1 MDLSH
6 WQAES
11 FLVKKCFLYELC
23 FLLANVTTSSLM
35 EVNGMKSVVW
45 PITLIND
52 LYFNS
57 NLCNW
62 VFRKGEKFP
71 QAHFAHVQIS
81 PMKFDVMTNR
91 GQLVFNVTFVW
102 AALLLFTT
110 KNVHLFAHKILK
122 AKISPFSTSWM
133 WPHLYSVTLWAK
145 CCCFFLHNFFLWLT
159 TACHRCCP
167 LSLTSLTWN
176 IPYRTDIEFDALLCM
191 VPLKNG
197 TWC

>member
-1 MDLSH
+1 MTFISI
-6 WQAES
+6 
-11 FLVKKCFLYELC
+11 V
-23 FLLANVTTSSLM
+23 
-35 EVNGMKSVVW
+35 
-45 PITLIND
+45 
-52 LYFNS
+52 
-57 NLCNW
+57 
-62 VFRKGEKFP
+62 KGEKFP

-145 CCCFFLHNFFLWLT
+145 CCCFFLHNFFMINNSMSQM
-159 TACHRCCP
+159 
-167 LSLTSLTWN
+167 LSIELNIFDLEYSLSYRYWVWCFALYGPIKKWYMVLRKAITSIISWQNL
-176 IPYRTDIEFDALLCM
+176 IERNPVSIEICVIWSF
-191 VPLKNG
+191 V
-197 TWC
+197 